1 MRRVP
6 RSCLTRLAAHLRD
19 ALMVW
24 SPLYLRTRTGFLVRI
39 TRRTEARI
47 YERMFVEDMFPLA
60 ALQWRKVP
68 SRPVVFDVGACFG
81 FFALSA
87 MDRHPDA
94 QVHLF
99 EANPRLIPVIEHH
112 RDINGC
118 ANWTINHGAVGASSQ
133 PLELHLS
140 STPLVASL
148 NAAKARAHHA
158 KGAIKVP
165 GIRLDDYIAAKAIAR
180 IAIMKLDVEGCEEQ
194 IITHSPATFQ
204 LVEALFI
211 RIFPGFSDL
220 SRVQEL
226 LRPHG
231 LRLASS
237 AVHHHDEYLFL
248 RSPESGLDQG
258 STSTQSMGSA

>member
-1 MRRVP
+1 MRSAP
-6 RSCLTRLAAHLRD
+6 RSWPTRLAAHLRD
-19 ALMVW
+19 ALMAW

-60 ALQWRKVP
+60 AIPWRELP
-68 SRPVVFDVGACFG
+68 QRSVVFDVGACFG
-81 FFALSA
+81 YFALSA

-112 RDINGC
+112 RDLNGC
-118 ANWTINHGAVGASSQ
+118 AQWTINHGAVGASSQ

-148 NAAKARAHHA
+148 NAAKAKAHRA
-158 KGAIKVP
+158 KGTVKVP
-165 GIRLDDYIAAKAIAR
+165 GIRLDDYVAAKAITR

-204 LVEALFI
+204 RVDALFI

-220 SRVQEL
+220 ARVQEL

-231 LRLASS
+231 LHLAS
-237 AVHHHDEYLFL
+237 ATVHHHDEYLFL
-248 RSPESGLDQG
+248 RPLESGREP
-258 STSTQSMGSA
+258 TTAQSAGSA